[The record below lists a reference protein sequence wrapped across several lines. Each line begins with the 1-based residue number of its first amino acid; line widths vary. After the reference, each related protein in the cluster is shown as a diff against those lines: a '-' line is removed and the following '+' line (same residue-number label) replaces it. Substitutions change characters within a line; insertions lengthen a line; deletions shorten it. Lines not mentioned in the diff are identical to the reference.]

1 MLAPFAG
8 EEARP
13 VGGGG
18 DDFAF
23 WRGELE
29 EDGKAAFAEG
39 GMFCE
44 SPAFL

>member
-1 MLAPFAG
+1 MFTPFAG
-8 EEARP
+8 EEVRP

-18 DDFAF
+18 DGFAF

-39 GMFCE
+39 GMFRDI
-44 SPAFL
+44 PAFL